1 MNVLTP
7 TLAALIDLSHLPGP
21 AWLQELVIK
30 VIVAAVIVLPF
41 VSVWAMFSIW
51 LERKVAGWMQCR
63 HGPMRV
69 GGWHG
74 WLQSLAD
81 GLKLIGKEDLMPAEA
96 DAVLFRLGPYLAFAP
111 AFSAFLCL
119 AWSKDLSGLTSSLNV
134 GVFFLLAILGVEVLG
149 VIMAGWGSNN
159 KWSVYGAM
167 REACQMVSYEIPL
180 GLAIICAVMVA
191 GTLNMYE
198 ISLLQSQGFHTWLLF
213 HDPFNFIAFIL
224 YFIASLASC
233 KRAPFDLPES
243 ESELVAG
250 YHTEYSGIRWSLFFF
265 AEYAAMFVVAGIQ
278 TSLWLGAWYDPFGIV
293 NYFEVHS
300 YAADGA
306 KNWNYLI
313 AANALG
319 AGMFITK
326 SVLLVCVQMW
336 LRWTLPRLR
345 IDQVLFMCVKV
356 LLPLGLLNLAAAA
369 VYLWLIDPALPGQAG
384 GAGGGLNNS
393 LVTIQFIVQ
402 IVLAVLGTAI
412 LAAIVGVVAW
422 AYLTRNNETHKV
434 LYPSKNNLQSLPGA

>member
-1 MNVLTP
+1 MNLLP
-7 TLAALIDLSHLPGP
+7 LAFTGWSNLPGP
-21 AWLQELVIK
+21 AWLQE
-30 VIVAAVIVLPF
+30 IVVKLLAAAALILPF

-51 LERKVAGWMQCR
+51 LERKVAGRMQSR

-81 GLKLIGKEDLMPAEA
+81 GIKLIGKEDLMPAAA
-96 DAVLFRLGPYLAFAP
+96 DGVLFRLAPYLAFAP
-111 AFSAFLCL
+111 AFAAFLFL
-119 AWSKDLSGLTSSLNV
+119 AWSRDLSGLTATMNA
-134 GVFFLLAILGVEVLG
+134 GVFFLLAVLGIEILGVIL
-149 VIMAGWGSNN
+149 AGWGSNN

-191 GTLNMYE
+191 GSLNMYE
-198 ISLLQSQGFHTWLLF
+198 ISLRQAGGYHTWLVF

-224 YFIASLASC
+224 YFVAALASC

-293 NYFEVHS
+293 NYLEAHRFL
-300 YAADGA
+300 ADGSVH
-306 KNWNYLI
+306 WSYMVG
-313 AANALG
+313 ANVLG
-319 AGMFITK
+319 AAMFIGK
-326 SVLLVCVQMW
+326 SVLLVFVQIW
-336 LRWTLPRLR
+336 IRWTLPRLR
-345 IDQVLFMCVKV
+345 IDQVLFMCIKV
-356 LLPLGLLNLAAAA
+356 LLPVAMLNLLGAAI
-369 VYLWLIDPALPGQAG
+369 YLWLTDPAS
-384 GAGGGLNNS
+384 AGGGVNGN
-393 LVTIQFIVQ
+393 LVLFEQ
-402 IVLAVLGTAI
+402 IMRVS
-412 LAAIVGVVAW
+412 LAAVGVLIVASLCAVVVW
-422 AYLTRNNETHKV
+422 AWVGRSKSTFKV
-434 LYPSKNNLQSLPGA
+434 IYHSHSDIGSLPGA